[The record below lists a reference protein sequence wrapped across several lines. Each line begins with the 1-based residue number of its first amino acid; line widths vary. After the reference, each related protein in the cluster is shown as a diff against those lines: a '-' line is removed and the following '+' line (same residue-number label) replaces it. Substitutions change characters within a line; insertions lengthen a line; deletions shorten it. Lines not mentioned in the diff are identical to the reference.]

1 MKTIPNS
8 IKYFE
13 WLSQILSNSCNVIS
27 LKNNDIT
34 IRVSSSQLRK
44 VILFLSKHS
53 NCQYE
58 ILSDIS
64 GIDFPIR
71 SKRFEVVYILLSVRY
86 SHRII
91 VKVAVSEL
99 DLGVPSLC
107 SIYPAANWYEREV
120 FDIFGIVFLNHPD
133 IRRLLTDYGFEG
145 FPLRKD
151 FPLSGYF
158 DLRYDSGKKRIV
170 CNPIELS
177 QDFRNLFFSGKWFFK
192 NILKSSSLNICLFV
206 FLLLYFWV

>member
-1 MKTIPNS
+1 MSNS

-13 WLSQILSNSCNVIS
+13 WLSQILSNSCNVLSI
-27 LKNNDIT
+27 KNNDIV
-34 IRVSSSQLRK
+34 IRVSPSQLKK
-44 VILFLSKHS
+44 VMLFFNKHS

-58 ILSDIS
+58 VLSDIS
-64 GIDFPIR
+64 GVDFPIR

-91 VKVAVSEL
+91 VKVATSEL
-99 DLGVPSLC
+99 NPGVPSIC

-120 FDIFGIVFLNHPD
+120 FDMFGIVFISHPD

-158 DLRYDSGKKRIV
+158 DLRYDSSKKRIV
-170 CNPIELS
+170 CNPIVLS
-177 QDFRNLFFSGKWFFK
+177 QDFRILFFSGKWSFK
-192 NILKSSSLNICLFV
+192 HVLKSS
-206 FLLLYFWV
+206 

>member
-1 MKTIPNS
+1 MKTISNS

-13 WLSQILSNSCNVIS
+13 WLSQILSNSCHVIS
-27 LKNNDIT
+27 IKNNDII
-34 IRVSSSQLRK
+34 IRVSSSQLKK

-58 ILSDIS
+58 LLSDIS
-64 GIDFPIR
+64 GVDFPTR
-71 SKRFEVVYILLSVRY
+71 SKRFEVVYMLLSVRY

-99 DLGVPSLC
+99 NLGVPSLC

-120 FDIFGIVFLNHPD
+120 FDMFGVVFLSHPD

-158 DLRYDSGKKRIV
+158 DLRYDSSKKRII
-170 CNPIELS
+170 CSPIELS

-192 NILKSSSLNICLFV
+192 NVLKSSLSILILFV
-206 FLLLYFWV
+206 VYL